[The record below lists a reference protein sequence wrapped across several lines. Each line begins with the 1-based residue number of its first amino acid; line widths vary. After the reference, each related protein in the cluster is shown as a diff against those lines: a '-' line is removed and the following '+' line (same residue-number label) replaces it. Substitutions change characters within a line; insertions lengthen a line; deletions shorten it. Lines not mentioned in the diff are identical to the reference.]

1 MRSISKRVRPMRV
14 YAAPKYPTGAEIGEA
29 EIARVP
35 ARWQGLKAVVSTLG
49 AAAMSLKALALEA
62 QEAVKPVAAAPVVS
76 VPDAE
81 KAAEKDEAKTPATE
95 TCPLPAAEIAG
106 DGSGAFGCVAMNP
119 PVILPEGEA
128 LEIIE
133 KEFAKRGIK
142 LVDCPVVEGVEL
154 PQKDW
159 ARKLS
164 PKEQMKL
171 HASAFRTGK
180 LPEIPRERR
189 RLMLDFGSADGTI
202 AVEYVSRDD
211 QDDWMYDPWRHSTVS
226 VVSTRK
232 AAEET
237 VRSLQT
243 RTAGKPLKVG
253 VFYDP
258 CADVPKG
265 WKPTYPDGMKRDDP
279 GAWWIEFRQ
288 REAAGRAEARKLLL
302 AQIESF
308 FEFLAKHPAK

>member
-1 MRSISKRVRPMRV
+1 MRSISKRVRPMRA

-29 EIARVP
+29 DISRMP
-35 ARWQGLKAVVSTLG
+35 ARWRGLKAVASTLG

-76 VPDAE
+76 VPDAA
-81 KAAEKDEAKTPATE
+81 KAAEKNEAKTPATE
-95 TCPLPAAEIAG
+95 VCPLPAAELAG

-133 KEFAKRGIK
+133 KEFAKRGIR

-154 PQKDW
+154 PQKGW
-159 ARKLS
+159 EEKLS

-189 RLMLDFGSADGTI
+189 RLMLDFGSADGAI
-202 AVEYVSRDD
+202 AVEYVSRND
-211 QDDWMYDPWRHSTVS
+211 QNDWIYNPWRYSTLG
-226 VVSTRK
+226 VVLTRM

-237 VRSLQT
+237 VRCLRT
-243 RTAGKPLKVG
+243 RTEGKPLKVG

-258 CADVPKG
+258 CAYVPED

-279 GAWWIEFRQ
+279 GAGWIEFKQ
-288 REAAGRAEARKLLL
+288 REAAGRAVARTLLL